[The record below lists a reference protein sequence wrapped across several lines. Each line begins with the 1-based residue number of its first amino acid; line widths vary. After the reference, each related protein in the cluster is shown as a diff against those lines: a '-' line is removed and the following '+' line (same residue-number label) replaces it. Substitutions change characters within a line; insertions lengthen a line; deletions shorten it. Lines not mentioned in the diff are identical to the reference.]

1 MPAPT
6 SVAAAM
12 ESQAIPLYPHNDLNP
27 LLAEKRD
34 QLSLCL
40 ANVIAQGRLQ
50 SLTAG
55 TLRSMKPTTVHSMIE
70 YRHGT
75 MIAVTTSVKSTETG
89 TGKMTYLS
97 TMAKESP
104 VVNLNL
110 DLETGHHL
118 HAPAVEVGVETT
130 PENDLVAGSKT
141 EDPPV
146 GGETEDPLVG
156 DETKPKEGLTDLTV
170 LSAVRGETRARD
182 DLALPVL
189 SARRDR
195 RHHNHL
201 LILLFP
207 KLAVRAIPSSI
218 IVQELN
224 TSGPLS
230 TDSLAAHTRI

>member
-1 MPAPT
+1 
-6 SVAAAM
+6 
-12 ESQAIPLYPHNDLNP
+12 
-27 LLAEKRD
+27 
-34 QLSLCL
+34 
-40 ANVIAQGRLQ
+40 
-50 SLTAG
+50 
-55 TLRSMKPTTVHSMIE
+55 MKPTTVHSMIE

-89 TGKMTYLS
+89 TGKTTCLS

-130 PENDLVAGSKT
+130 PENNLVAGSKT

-156 DETKPKEGLTDLTV
+156 DEPKPKEGLTDLTV

-207 KLAVRAIPSSI
+207 KLAVGAIPSSI
-218 IVQELN
+218 TVQELN

-230 TDSLAAHTRI
+230 TDSLAGLTRI